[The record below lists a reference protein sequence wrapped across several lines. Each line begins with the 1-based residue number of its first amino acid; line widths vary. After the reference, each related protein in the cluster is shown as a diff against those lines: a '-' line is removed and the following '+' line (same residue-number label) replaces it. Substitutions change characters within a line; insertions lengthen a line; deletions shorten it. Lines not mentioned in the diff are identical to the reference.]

1 VLRKALITAA
11 IVAPLIAV
19 SAVAQQSGIKRTPLQ
34 SVDFP
39 AGYTVVSGIVEI
51 APGNCASRHTH
62 PGVEVT
68 YVMEGAG
75 VLKMEG
81 QPDRVVK
88 AGESFH
94 VPANTPHQGCA
105 VGGEVFKVLV
115 TYVVEKDKPLAS
127 PAP

>member
-1 VLRKALITAA
+1 MLRKALIAAA

-34 SVDFP
+34 NVDFP
-39 AGYTVVSGIVEI
+39 AGYTVVSSIAEI
-51 APGNCASRHTH
+51 APGHCAGRHTH
-62 PGVEVT
+62 PGIEVT
-68 YVMEGAG
+68 YVIEGAA

-88 AGESFH
+88 AGESLQ
-94 VPANTPHQGCA
+94 VPPNTPHDACTME
-105 VGGEVFKVLV
+105 GEVFKILA
-115 TYVVEKDKPLAS
+115 TYIVEKGKPLAS